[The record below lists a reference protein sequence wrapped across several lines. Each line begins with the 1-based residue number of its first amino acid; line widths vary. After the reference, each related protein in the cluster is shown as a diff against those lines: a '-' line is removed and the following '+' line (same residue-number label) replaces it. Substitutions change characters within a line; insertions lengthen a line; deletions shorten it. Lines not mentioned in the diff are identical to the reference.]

1 MPFYQMLC
9 IASHF
14 REYKH
19 IKDLVSTAATHVMDT
34 GGVVRN
40 IKFLGTQTLP
50 QKMQRHRQTY
60 THGDYWTMHFDTSPR
75 TLRTLGGIMRRD
87 PRVIRWTML
96 KLGEKVEDV
105 VLPPEK
111 TVHRPDYLRKVG
123 SSKDADRD
131 YRESWSD
138 VI

>member
-19 IKDLVSTAATHVMDT
+19 IKDLVTTSATHIMNA

-40 IKFLGTQTLP
+40 IKYLGTQTLP
-50 QKMQRHRQTY
+50 QRMQRNKQYY

-105 VLPPEK
+105 VLPREK
-111 TVHRPDYLRKVG
+111 TVHR
-123 SSKDADRD
+123 
-131 YRESWSD
+131 
-138 VI
+138 